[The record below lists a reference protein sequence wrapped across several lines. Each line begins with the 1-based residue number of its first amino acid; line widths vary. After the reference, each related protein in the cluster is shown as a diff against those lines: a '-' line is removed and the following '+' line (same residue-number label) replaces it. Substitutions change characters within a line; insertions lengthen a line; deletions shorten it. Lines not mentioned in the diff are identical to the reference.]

1 MTATLRWLRRRGR
14 ARNAG
19 TAAVSLMVVCLAAL
33 GGSATGRRTGD
44 IGWWFGGAVVAGF
57 TGAGS
62 LYLLGRSHEAA
73 RHEGNP
79 R

>member
-1 MTATLRWLRRRGR
+1 VTSALRWLRRRGR
-14 ARNAG
+14 TRNAG

-44 IGWWFGGAVVAGF
+44 IGWWIGGATVGGF
-57 TGAGS
+57 AGAGS
-62 LYLLGRSHEAA
+62 LYLLGRAHEAA
-73 RHEGNP
+73 RTERNP